1 MSRSG
6 TCHHVGVPSRSD
18 LCLTLEE
25 FDLYLSKGLGESFSQ
40 DGFFNSK
47 EALHYL
53 NSKIQI

>member
-1 MSRSG
+1 MLVFPPGRICVS
-6 TCHHVGVPSRSD
+6 P
-18 LCLTLEE
+18 LEE